1 MQPEQVEIQR
11 FLADYSPFDELP
23 DDALMTLAKQVE
35 VAYYVA
41 GSDILSYGE
50 PVNDLFVVRSGAVE
64 TFRRN
69 GELYNRLDAGGIF
82 GQMGLMMRGR
92 VRFPTKALED
102 CLLYCIPAD
111 LFNDYCDQYEGF
123 SNYFEVDN
131 AALLRQS
138 ITDQT
143 NKNDLTTDKV
153 KSLLMRDVV
162 TVSKEM
168 PVSEAAL
175 LMTQESVSA
184 LLITDPDK
192 PIESDPEDDDG
203 QAIGIITDRDFITRV
218 VAECLDLKTP
228 IGQVM
233 STDMVVLDE
242 NAYVYEAMLAMLRF
256 NIHHLPVLKKKKPIG
271 IIELSDIVRY
281 ESQSSLFLVREI
293 FAQQNVDGLAEYA
306 KFVPDAFVRMVNEDA
321 NSHMIGSAMAVV
333 GRSFKQRL
341 LELAEESLGPPPV
354 PYCFLALGS
363 MARDEQML
371 VTDQDNAIILDD
383 SYDAALHGE
392 YFTALTQFVC
402 DGLNTCGYTYCN
414 GDIMATNPKWQ
425 LTLSQWKR
433 VFSQWIEN
441 PDPEA
446 LLHCSI
452 FFDLEGVWG
461 KEQWAT
467 ELRRHIAVQAKDNR
481 KFLAALARNALL
493 RTPPLGFFKAF
504 VMEKDGRHN
513 NSINLKRRGTAPLTD
528 VIRVHALAIGSRAR
542 NSFERLDDIIA
553 AKLLPE
559 GSAQDLSDALEYLSI
574 VRVKHQAKDV
584 LQKVAPDNNIEPDN
598 LSRFER
604 RNLKEAFQVVSAA
617 QNFLK
622 FRYTANASIKGAKH

>member
-23 DDALMTLAKQVE
+23 DDALITLAKQVE

-218 VAECLDLKTP
+218 VAESLDLKTP

-271 IIELSDIVRY
+271 II
-281 ESQSSLFLVREI
+281 
-293 FAQQNVDGLAEYA
+293 
-306 KFVPDAFVRMVNEDA
+306 
-321 NSHMIGSAMAVV
+321 
-333 GRSFKQRL
+333 
-341 LELAEESLGPPPV
+341 
-354 PYCFLALGS
+354 
-363 MARDEQML
+363 
-371 VTDQDNAIILDD
+371 
-383 SYDAALHGE
+383 
-392 YFTALTQFVC
+392 
-402 DGLNTCGYTYCN
+402 
-414 GDIMATNPKWQ
+414 
-425 LTLSQWKR
+425 
-433 VFSQWIEN
+433 
-441 PDPEA
+441 
-446 LLHCSI
+446 
-452 FFDLEGVWG
+452 
-461 KEQWAT
+461 
-467 ELRRHIAVQAKDNR
+467 
-481 KFLAALARNALL
+481 
-493 RTPPLGFFKAF
+493 
-504 VMEKDGRHN
+504 
-513 NSINLKRRGTAPLTD
+513 
-528 VIRVHALAIGSRAR
+528 
-542 NSFERLDDIIA
+542 
-553 AKLLPE
+553 
-559 GSAQDLSDALEYLSI
+559 
-574 VRVKHQAKDV
+574 
-584 LQKVAPDNNIEPDN
+584 
-598 LSRFER
+598 
-604 RNLKEAFQVVSAA
+604 
-617 QNFLK
+617 
-622 FRYTANASIKGAKH
+622 